1 MYLPLPGRIPVARLG
16 GQLEAILQGGALG
29 PPVAFL
35 QVQQHPP
42 ELPVRQP
49 HPVVPLDLPLAI
61 HQQIRLVADHHAG
74 VAQAGELGH
83 ELVFEG
89 LFGLGG
95 FGHGAERCFVRWVVF
110 RGVGK
115 VLFIGQLVRS

>member
-35 QVQQHPP
+35 QMQQHPP
-42 ELPVRQP
+42 ELPVRQR

-61 HQQIRLVADHHAG
+61 HEQVRLVADHHAG
-74 VAQAGELGH
+74 EAQAGELGD
-83 ELVFEG
+83 
-89 LFGLGG
+89 
-95 FGHGAERCFVRWVVF
+95 
-110 RGVGK
+110 GVGLRGP
-115 VLFIGQLVRS
+115 VWVGWVWASS